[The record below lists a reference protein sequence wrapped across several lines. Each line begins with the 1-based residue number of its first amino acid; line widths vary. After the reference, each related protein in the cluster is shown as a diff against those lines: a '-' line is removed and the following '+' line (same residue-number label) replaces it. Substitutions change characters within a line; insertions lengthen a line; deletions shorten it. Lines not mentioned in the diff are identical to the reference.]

1 MSTSVCERIRPKNKT
16 CFISEMRLPI
26 ILCRRHKHHL
36 LISLEELRVT
46 LYQSKRHF
54 YSQVLSKTK
63 RLKKEQY
70 LTMAVNSLITLPLTA
85 RRHYECETLR
95 DYEITF
101 FKRELPFSCTK
112 SYAHRKWRYQKHM
125 QIIAQYSFFFRIKK
139 YKQIKK
145 IIIKQTQKQTN

>member
-1 MSTSVCERIRPKNKT
+1 MSTSVCGRMRPKNKT
-16 CFISEMRLPI
+16 CFISETRLPI
-26 ILCRRHKHHL
+26 ILWRRHKHHL
-36 LISLEELRVT
+36 LISLAELRVT
-46 LYQSKRHF
+46 LFQSKRHF

-63 RLKKEQY
+63 RLKKKKY

-85 RRHYECETLR
+85 RRHYEFETLR

-125 QIIAQYSFFFRIKK
+125 QIIVQYSFFFSHKN

-145 IIIKQTQKQTN
+145 IKQTQKQTN

>member
-1 MSTSVCERIRPKNKT
+1 
-16 CFISEMRLPI
+16 
-26 ILCRRHKHHL
+26 
-36 LISLEELRVT
+36 VT

-54 YSQVLSKTK
+54 YSQVLSKAK
-63 RLKKEQY
+63 RLTKEQY

-85 RRHYECETLR
+85 RSHYEFETLR

-125 QIIAQYSFFFRIKK
+125 QIIVQYSFFFRIKK

-145 IIIKQTQKQTN
+145 K